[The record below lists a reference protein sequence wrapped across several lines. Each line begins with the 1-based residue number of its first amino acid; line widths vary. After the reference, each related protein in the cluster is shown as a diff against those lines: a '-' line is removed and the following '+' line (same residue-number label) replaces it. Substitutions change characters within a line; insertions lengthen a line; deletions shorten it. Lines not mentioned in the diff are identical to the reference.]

1 MADSTTYKMRDA
13 EVPLRT
19 AGDTW
24 IIHSITFATG
34 MLGTTTDRVAYFD
47 LPRGVRVMNGYVN
60 QKATIGTAPT
70 SQLVLGS
77 TALTAATVA
86 GTPSAKWMQ
95 DNGVAPI
102 LLGTETQVGVLCS
115 AAINGT
121 GEVEVGVLVEPAD
134 YGLTV

>member
-1 MADSTTYKMRDA
+1 MADYTTLKLRDA

-24 IIHSITFATG
+24 IIHSITFFTG
-34 MLGTTTDRVAYFD
+34 MLGTTTDRVGYFD
-47 LPRGVRVMNGYVN
+47 LPKGVRVMNAYIN
-60 QKATIGTAPT
+60 QKATLGTGPT
-70 SQLVLGS
+70 ATLVLGS
-77 TALTAATVA
+77 LALTAATVA

-95 DNGVAPI
+95 DNGIAPQK
-102 LLGTETQVGVLCS
+102 LGTETQVGVLLS

-134 YGLTV
+134 FGLQ